1 MLMKPRHFALAAA
14 LALAAPARAQQVPE
28 NGFLCCNLRT
38 DGSWISD
45 INYEES
51 GKTLIP
57 LGTPLKFTGYGR
69 YRVYVEIDGKRQAL
83 GNDYSRDL
91 TKESFAARYIQAA
104 NPRDKLASAP
114 AKVRKAVESAKLA
127 KGMTREQVVMAV
139 GYPVTSENP
148 SLEAN
153 VWKFWLWSFS
163 PFTVY
168 FDDQGR
174 VAKVTGDEETLAK
187 VYLE

>member
-1 MLMKPRHFALAAA
+1 MKARHFALLAA
-14 LALAAPARAQQVPE
+14 LALAAPAQAQQVPE

-51 GKTLIP
+51 GKTMIP

-91 TKESFAARYIQAA
+91 KREAFAARYILAA

-114 AKVRKAVESAKLA
+114 PKIRQAVEAAKVAM
-127 KGMTREQVVMAV
+127 GMTREQVVMAV

-148 SLEAN
+148 DFDAKI
-153 VWKFWLWSFS
+153 WKFWLWSFS
-163 PFTVY
+163 PFTVF

-174 VAKVTGDEETLAK
+174 VAKVTGDPETLAK
-187 VYLE
+187 VYAQ